1 MSEISSTMK
10 KEKPKKN
17 TQKLTDRGLRE
28 LMATKYAK
36 TEKSQRRGIT
46 QKIKGVNGMTKRK
59 DKKPNEQMNQMNL
72 DIPQIDEEKT
82 RAKKEGGDKMWHKNH
97 LSNRNKRKNLFLQ

>member
-1 MSEISSTMK
+1 
-10 KEKPKKN
+10 
-17 TQKLTDRGLRE
+17 
-28 LMATKYAK
+28 
-36 TEKSQRRGIT
+36 
-46 QKIKGVNGMTKRK
+46 MTKRK